1 MTSETRNIG
10 AGGHLGRS
18 FALAAAIAALAGGAA
33 AQQSISQEEKVRA
46 FSKNVTLLGIPAA
59 TVAPDGLVFAAV
71 AFTDQRERNGL
82 VDDWDGSAA
91 FGFGIGVG
99 DDLFDL
105 QFTAH
110 ITSLEDDF
118 GDSGFL
124 GVRGSKRIDSG
135 GIPTYLGLG
144 VRNIAPWGDAEA
156 NDDLAYSGSITSFPV
171 ARIGGDVYPLM
182 LTLGAGNKVRDLD
195 REAGVFA
202 GLGIGLHEY
211 FGTSV
216 AYNGD
221 NVDLGAS
228 FRMPGLES
236 VGFNVILNDAFDQD
250 DRQRVVFSLNWIAK
264 DVF

>member
-1 MTSETRNIG
+1 MFKTTRNPG
-10 AGGHLGRS
+10 AGGRIARS
-18 FALAAAIAALAGGAA
+18 VALAATFAGLASAAG
-33 AQQSISQEEKVRA
+33 AQQSISHEEKVRA
-46 FSKNVTLLGIPAA
+46 FSKNVSLLGIPAA

-71 AFTDQRERNGL
+71 AFTDKRNG
-82 VDDWDGSAA
+82 VTDDWDGSAA
-91 FGFGIGVG
+91 FGFGVGVG

-110 ITSLEDDF
+110 VTSLDDDF

-124 GVRGSKRIDSG
+124 GVRASKRIDSG

-144 VRNIAPWGDAEA
+144 VRNIAPWGDADVD
-156 NDDLAYSGSITSFPV
+156 DDLAYSGSITSFPV

-182 LTLGAGNKVRDLD
+182 LTVGAGNKVRDFD

-202 GLGIGLHEY
+202 GLGIGLTEY

-221 NVDLGAS
+221 NMDVGAS
-228 FRMPGLES
+228 FRLPGLDS

-250 DRQRVVFSLNWIAK
+250 DRQRVIFSLNWIAK